1 MKLVISN
8 SQATFLI
15 QKVAEVK
22 VQQNFQIKMLNIKK
36 YVVTVLLKRFH
47 LNNHNKGLKV
57 RARRLNI
64 YFVIQSGSKRVKRPA
79 SK

>member
-1 MKLVISN
+1 
-8 SQATFLI
+8 
-15 QKVAEVK
+15 
-22 VQQNFQIKMLNIKK
+22 MLNIKK

-57 RARRLNI
+57 RARRLNM